1 MIPKGFASCTSFL
14 CARGPQSMADQ
25 ATSMNS
31 PCAQELRCAGHTGRD
46 TQEMASPDHGALQ
59 PTPHRVTSTK
69 RGELSPCVAA
79 VVCPHQPRTLQPQR
93 TPLLTIITVKSDV
106 HHVRSEASEGKR
118 GWTHA
123 LKPEDTGG
131 GRLMKPQRTCMTA

>member
-1 MIPKGFASCTSFL
+1 
-14 CARGPQSMADQ
+14 MADQ

-31 PCAQELRCAGHTGRD
+31 LRPGGMLGTQVD
-46 TQEMASPDHGALQ
+46 SQEMASPDHGALQ

-93 TPLLTIITVKSDV
+93 TPLLTIITVK
-106 HHVRSEASEGKR
+106 
-118 GWTHA
+118 
-123 LKPEDTGG
+123 
-131 GRLMKPQRTCMTA
+131 